1 MTLTLTMSSESSE
14 DLEPPD
20 NLPEPNL
27 PSNPLPPV
35 DPGTDDAYADGTP
48 EPLRVLE
55 EILAS
60 VKKQGQIPSPAEDP
74 DDPEF

>member
-1 MTLTLTMSSESSE
+1 MTLTLTMSSE
-14 DLEPPD
+14 DLEPSEDAP
-20 NLPEPNL
+20 
-27 PSNPLPPV
+27 NPLPPV
-35 DPGTDDAYADGTP
+35 DAGAEDAYADGTP

-60 VKKQGQIPSPAEDP
+60 VKKQGQVPSPAEDP